1 MKTVTLYPY
10 DPELR
15 PGTMGADFEDGDTNH
30 SYTLRYEREDTG
42 PLMHDLWEWLFKEV
56 E

>member
-1 MKTVTLYPY
+1 MRTVTFYPY

-15 PGTMGADFEDGDTNH
+15 PGVVGADFEDGEPNH
-30 SYTLRYEREDTG
+30 SYTLRYELEDARS
-42 PLMHDLWEWLFKEV
+42 LFYDVWEWLFKET